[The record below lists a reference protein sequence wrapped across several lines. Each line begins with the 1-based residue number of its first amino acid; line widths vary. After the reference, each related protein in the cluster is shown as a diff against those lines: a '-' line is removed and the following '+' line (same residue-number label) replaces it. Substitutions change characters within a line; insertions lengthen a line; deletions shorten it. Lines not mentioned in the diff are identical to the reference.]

1 MAAKTSQKKPVNSK
15 VDKISDKEQLFCE
28 YYVQLRN
35 ATKAAIAAGYAPRSA
50 EVAGS
55 RLLSKDKIK
64 GCVEGLLAKAQKR
77 QEISHD
83 AIISRW
89 MKIADITIEDVATFA
104 ATVIGNK
111 KGNPLLVIKPI
122 DQWSEAAREHLW
134 IEQDIKALKVGRDK
148 YQVVPVQKVIPPNKE
163 KALIE
168 IGKLLGFYNDLN
180 TSIEC
185 LRRFGLDIKQ
195 DDDGQLTA
203 SRIEN

>member
-1 MAAKTSQKKPVNSK
+1 MES
-15 VDKISDKEQLFCE
+15 
-28 YYVQLRN
+28 
-35 ATKAAIAAGYAPRSA
+35 
-50 EVAGS
+50 
-55 RLLSKDKIK
+55 LL
-64 GCVEGLLAKAQKR
+64 EEARKR

-83 AIISRW
+83 GIIARW

-104 ATVIGNK
+104 STVVGNK

-122 DQWSEAAREHLW
+122 DQWSDAAKEHLW

-163 KALIE
+163 RALIE

-195 DDDGQLTA
+195 GDDGRLTA
-203 SRIEN
+203 TQVEN